1 MIIVAL
7 SDIHGQVG
15 FLTDQSPIVA
25 DLSGA
30 DVVVISG
37 DITNFGG
44 VSETANVISTLRRY
58 NSNVFAVPGN
68 CDSTET
74 DEYLRS
80 EKINLNCNFVQI
92 ESFAFAGVG
101 GSMPCPRKVQDAGE
115 MPDPA
120 VCFEHISK
128 LAPRDMKM
136 VFVCHYPPAGTCVD
150 LRDSGRHAGSE
161 YVRDFIIEHQPIL
174 AVTGHVHEAVGVGRL
189 GDTTLVNPGSLAQGN
204 YAVISISDKVDS
216 VELKQL

>member
-1 MIIVAL
+1 VQM
-7 SDIHGQVG
+7 G
-15 FLTDQSPIVA
+15 
-25 DLSGA
+25 
-30 DVVVISG
+30 
-37 DITNFGG
+37 
-44 VSETANVISTLRRY
+44 TL
-58 NSNVFAVPGN
+58 
-68 CDSTET
+68 
-74 DEYLRS
+74 
-80 EKINLNCNFVQI
+80 
-92 ESFAFAGVG
+92 AFAGVG
-101 GSMPCPRKVQDAGE
+101 GSMPCPRKVQGEAE
-115 MPDPA
+115 MPDLA

-150 LRDSGRHAGSE
+150 LRDSGGHAGSE

-189 GDTTLVNPGSLAQGN
+189 GETTLVNPGSLAQGN